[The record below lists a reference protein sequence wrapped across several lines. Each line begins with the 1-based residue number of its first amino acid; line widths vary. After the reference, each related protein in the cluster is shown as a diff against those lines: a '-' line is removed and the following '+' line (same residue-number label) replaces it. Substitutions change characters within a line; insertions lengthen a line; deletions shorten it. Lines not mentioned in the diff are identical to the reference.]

1 MLVLLIERRVQN
13 LVKRAYTTL
22 ERPLTLFDF
31 VQQLNAQIL
40 CLFTRCAGT
49 WNLHY
54 VETWWWGLVLGKI
67 LSKPVQVKLFLRLC
81 LVVTK
86 AEDVL

>member
-1 MLVLLIERRVQN
+1 M
-13 LVKRAYTTL
+13 VKCAYTIL
-22 ERPLTLFDF
+22 ARPLTLFDF
-31 VQQLNAQIL
+31 VQIKQLNAQIL
-40 CLFTRCAGT
+40 CLFTRCAGS

-67 LSKPVQVKLFLRLC
+67 LSKPVQVKLCLRLC